1 MNSWEAFYRN
11 LALKMGLRTKA
22 VFMTMESGGQI
33 PEGGSVVLAG
43 RGAGGMWCWWDVVVT
58 GWEG

>member
-1 MNSWEAFYRN
+1 
-11 LALKMGLRTKA
+11 MGLRTKA

-58 GWEG
+58 GREG